1 MYLFHSFYTFLWI
14 MLAFKESYIKILFS
28 PMETFFILP
37 VGVGFGVLLSLHLF
51 FLTVVLSIVYFLYFI
66 HFFPL
71 IFQLFILFLFFF
83 FFFKFFSW
91 GWLPSISWQLFDLFI
106 MVASLAVLED
116 HPCGL
121 EDRPCG
127 AWRGAQFGVILKASN
142 LGSHKCPWEWASTD
156 ISWETPGQ
164 HFVVA
169 LTKDLK
175 NVISLLLY

>member
-1 MYLFHSFYTFLWI
+1 
-14 MLAFKESYIKILFS
+14 
-28 PMETFFILP
+28 METFFILP
-37 VGVGFGVLLSLHLF
+37 LSVGFVVILSLHLF
-51 FLTVVLSIVYFLYFI
+51 FLTVVLPIVYFLYFM

-71 IFQLFILFLFFF
+71 IFQLFILFPFF

-106 MVASLAVLED
+106 MVASVAVLED
-116 HPCGL
+116 HPCGT
-121 EDRPCG
+121 
-127 AWRGAQFGVILKASN
+127 WRGVQFGVIIKASN

-164 HFVVA
+164 HFVIA